1 MSDKKNYSQNPQ
13 TTDSYGVLNERS
25 FKTLQERSF
34 KVLIV
39 GEKKDDVCA
48 IVNLLQSHSYQGTN
62 HH

>member
-1 MSDKKNYSQNPQ
+1 MSYSHSYSQNSQ
-13 TTDSYGVLNERS
+13 STDSYGVLNERY

-48 IVNLLQSHSYQGTN
+48 IVSLLQSHSYQG
-62 HH
+62 